1 MSQVYTS
8 IIRPVIANTFL
19 LGSFDLSVFQN
30 LHCDEKSFMIQ
41 SNVSTLYL
49 FIFCFYLFIYLIFV
63 YLIDFIQ
70 TIRQVLEFS
79 RTHFALFLARSI
91 MFSVVD
97 ADWLNA
103 LRRFP
108 IR

>member
-8 IIRPVIANTFL
+8 ILRPVIANTFL

-30 LHCDEKSFMIQ
+30 LHCDEKS
-41 SNVSTLYL
+41 STFIYL
-49 FIFCFYLFIYLIFV
+49 FIYSFIYLIFV
-63 YLIDFIQ
+63 YLIDFIHPV
-70 TIRQVLEFS
+70 RQVLEFS
-79 RTHFALFLARSI
+79 RTHFAQFTSRSI
-91 MFSVVD
+91 TFSVVD

-108 IR
+108 IS

>member
-8 IIRPVIANTFL
+8 VLRPVIANTFL

-30 LHCDEKSFMIQ
+30 LHCDEKSSMFI
-41 SNVSTLYL
+41 YL
-49 FIFCFYLFIYLIFV
+49 FTCLFIYLIFV

-70 TIRQVLEFS
+70 PTKQVLEFS
-79 RTHFALFLARSI
+79 RTHFAQFLAQSI
-91 MFSVVD
+91 TFSVVD

-103 LRRFP
+103 LRRFS
-108 IR
+108 IS

>member
-8 IIRPVIANTFL
+8 VLRPVIANTFL

-30 LHCDEKSFMIQ
+30 LHCDEKSSI
-41 SNVSTLYL
+41 
-49 FIFCFYLFIYLIFV
+49 FIYLFIYLFTCLFIYLMFI

-70 TIRQVLEFS
+70 PVKQVLEFC
-79 RTHFALFLARSI
+79 RTQFPQFLAQLI
-91 MFSVVD
+91 TFSVVD

-108 IR
+108 ISYC

>member
-8 IIRPVIANTFL
+8 VLRPVIANTFL

-30 LHCDEKSFMIQ
+30 LHCDKKIYVYSFI
-41 SNVSTLYL
+41 YL
-49 FIFCFYLFIYLIFV
+49 FTCLFIYLFIYLIFV

-70 TIRQVLEFS
+70 PIRQVLEFS
-79 RTHFALFLARSI
+79 RTHFAKFTARSI
-91 MFSVVD
+91 TFSVVD

-108 IR
+108 IS